1 VHGGAAIRTAA
12 RHHQLLDS
20 SLSDHMYGTTI
31 GRKRGRHGV
40 LIMVEE
46 AGLEQYLLRMQELS
60 YPLTIGQ
67 LWLKVAQMC
76 EIRVNHF
83 RNGIPGASWL
93 R

>member
-1 VHGGAAIRTAA
+1 
-12 RHHQLLDS
+12 
-20 SLSDHMYGTTI
+20 
-31 GRKRGRHGV
+31 
-40 LIMVEE
+40 MVEE